1 MHETTNE
8 LLKREEDGPSAAA
21 RRLFHQAVLADAYE
35 CGRADGIWIGAIG
48 SPFVIA
54 LILALAW
61 YLDL

>member
-1 MHETTNE
+1 MHPTTNAMPIPAE
-8 LLKREEDGPSAAA
+8 SDYSL
-21 RRLFHQAVLADAYE
+21 VLDDAYE
-35 CGRADGIWIGAIG
+35 SGRADGIWIGAIG